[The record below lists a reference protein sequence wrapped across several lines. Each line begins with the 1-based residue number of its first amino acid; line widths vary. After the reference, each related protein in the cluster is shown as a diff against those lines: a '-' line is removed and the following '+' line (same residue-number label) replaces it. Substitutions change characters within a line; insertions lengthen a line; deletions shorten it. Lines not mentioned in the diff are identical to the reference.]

1 MAYSN
6 SRSPF
11 DIGDYIIIDDLEY
24 GYVTDIYDDL
34 RLITSFNAITNTTRA
49 GIPFSSCRNTPPDI
63 REMTRGKLDDE
74 MVMMLRGA
82 VDCRRMTDE
91 VAEFWETYAG
101 DEAGDRTGWEAGDYS
116 EGQV

>member
-1 MAYSN
+1 MAHSN

-11 DIGDYIIIDDLEY
+11 NIGDYIIIDDLEY

-49 GIPFSSCRNTPPDI
+49 GIPFSSCRPTTMADETN
-63 REMTRGKLDDE
+63 E
-74 MVMMLRGA
+74 MVMMMRGA

-101 DEAGDRTGWEAGDYS
+101 DEAGDEAGDRTGWEAGDYS